1 MAEPKLTDPS
11 AVNVDALIKGA
22 QGDKPATMQEPFGN
36 EMLARVSDLIAGK
49 KEALH
54 KDMFGDQP
62 ISKDEVDDETLM
74 AEPSEDEVE
83 TALADDESDEE
94 MDSVVDELDDDEQPE
109 EQEVEEPE
117 EPEVEE
123 QPEPEAEPE
132 EPVDSEVETEE
143 PNEDT

>member
-11 AVNVDALIKGA
+11 AVNIDALIKGA
-22 QGDKPATMQEPFGN
+22 QGEKPATMQEPFGN
-36 EMLARVSDLIAGK
+36 EMLTRVSDLIAGK

-62 ISKDEVDDETLM
+62 ISNDDVDDEALLADPT
-74 AEPSEDEVE
+74 EDEVE
-83 TALADDESDEE
+83 TALSDDESDEE
-94 MDSVVDELDDDEQPE
+94 MDAIVDELDDDEQPE
-109 EQEVEEPE
+109 ESE

-132 EPVDSEVETEE
+132 EPEE
-143 PNEDT
+143 PEQGVEENDEET